1 MSTVGIDINEW
12 IYDKPRPKSSTHQSS
27 STNELKNTSLSSSP
41 GGNSSIHNSN
51 SNTSM
56 SANNPYLYIYQQL
69 ENSMSSTAVSAMSKY
84 FGPITF
90 RTWDFAGQREY
101 YTTHQY
107 FISRRAI
114 YLVCWKLS
122 EEEKGIDE
130 IHQWLSNIQTRAPGS
145 PVIIVGTHH
154 DQIAKLKNYKEI
166 SNYLQ
171 RLIYDRF
178 VRPSAETESTSA
190 YPPIMASIEIS
201 SKTGHNVKMLAR
213 LIYDVATQ
221 MKTPGFKDQLLLE
234 QKVSKIILTLIKVI
248 FIYTF
253 INY

>member
-12 IYDKPRPKSSTHQSS
+12 IYDKPRPKSSAHQSS

-41 GGNSSIHNSN
+41 GGNSSIHNST

-69 ENSMSSTAVSAMSKY
+69 ENSMSSTAVSMSKY

-154 DQIAKLKNYKEI
+154 DQISKLKNYKEI

-234 QKVSKIILTLIKVI
+234 QKVSKIILTTLI
-248 FIYTF
+248 
-253 INY
+253 

>member
-12 IYDKPRPKSSTHQSS
+12 IYDKPKQKPSQMSS
-27 STNELKNTSLSSSP
+27 SSNNSPSTLSP
-41 GGNSSIHNSN
+41 
-51 SNTSM
+51 
-56 SANNPYLYIYQQL
+56 NPYLYIYQQL
-69 ENSMSSTAVSAMSKY
+69 ENSSSSTSKLLPNQQ

-154 DQIAKLKNYKEI
+154 DQLAKLKNYKEI

-171 RLIYDRF
+171 RLIYERF

-190 YPPIMASIEIS
+190 YPPVMASIEIS
-201 SKTGHNVKMLAR
+201 SKTGYNVKMLAR
-213 LIYDVATQ
+213 LIYDVAAQ
-221 MKTPGFKDQLLLE
+221 MKAPGFKDQLLLE
-234 QKVSKIILTLIKVI
+234 QKVNISIQILL
-248 FIYTF
+248 
-253 INY
+253 

>member
-12 IYDKPRPKSSTHQSS
+12 IYDKPRPKTSAHQSS
-27 STNELKNTSLSSSP
+27 SSNELKNGATNNQNSP
-41 GGNSSIHNSN
+41 GGSMNTNNSSNNLSF
-51 SNTSM
+51 
-56 SANNPYLYIYQQL
+56 NNPYLYIYQQL
-69 ENSMSSTAVSAMSKY
+69 ENSTSSVAVNANKY
-84 FGPITF
+84 VGPITF

-145 PVIIVGTHH
+145 PVIIVGTHQ
-154 DQIAKLKNYKEI
+154 DQLAKLKNYKEI

-171 RLIYDRF
+171 RLIYERF

-190 YPPIMASIEIS
+190 YPPVMASVEIS
-201 SKTGHNVKMLAR
+201 SKTGHNVKLLAR

-234 QKVSKIILTLIKVI
+234 QKVILYDKTIL
-248 FIYTF
+248 
-253 INY
+253 